1 MQNLTKYN
9 NFEIY
14 NTMTKY
20 PNQTNNK
27 STNIFE
33 TWVGS
38 LNLAPIKISGQY
50 KIVVTIN
57 GKLFFDDYTGRRISI
72 DVTKP
77 FIPQLSSFLQVKSEI
92 SDTTVLQYGCFQNS
106 TTKSFHTPIY
116 LGNKKYP
123 DSCIIK
129 KVLNETL
136 TDTKKL
142 YNDGSSIIQYVDLSK
157 SGLYKIFDEIFE
169 EDYFEYP
176 LYFDWLD
183 GYVQLY
189 GLDVNKNQPV
199 QKTLDLQYSRANQP
213 YFENVNNLVLNT
225 YANNG
230 IVFPKFINIEFEFDY
245 KNDYIA
251 FNNIF
256 GFLAY
261 NKEVQSIDANQINYK
276 IKDFNTSIQY
286 SQQFISNTLTLDNYQ
301 VINARAS
308 VQEISKTLPQI
319 KYKLA
324 RIDVGDI
331 ISIYH
336 PNGELEFQYAV
347 SQSDIDVTSLFAT
360 LTNIV
365 NSANQQSGLSFIFSV
380 EDIDT
385 KYCMLKIVNNVNDSL
400 NEDYVIDVPLYFNN
414 IDRFV
419 GSDNFNKFRGIT
431 ENDVWLTGNPNLLDT
446 VTSVL
451 INSQVCQI
459 VEKYKFNGRVILR
472 LDNVIIVDGLT
483 SIDIYETKTEKLY
496 IAEPIPY
503 YDYNSDLECL
513 TPFDQSSYVDN
524 LRTQFNIIKGDGSL
538 ADITINDFASKI
550 AHSTLQYALDT
561 TGNSQMDMVNKVER
575 QNYNTSQVLN
585 MIFSAG
591 STSFITPN
599 TFTID
604 KSMYLQNGNIDIN
617 QLEIDFI
624 KYNWFLIKGQCPK
637 YLQNDIRSLRYF
649 GDTLNPRPKLTS
661 KLIRNGDLCETV
673 FLGVKY
679 QLPEQYTDYEF
690 ATYLN
695 FTDKRNDKIS
705 YKFEVYNSE
714 KIVYLSINKFLDFG
728 DLLYGGDEKNVPL
741 LDLSFFYATTKSY
754 NSTSDNFNSFQT
766 SSILLCNDF
775 SVNPITFN
783 GIEVYDWK
791 YQSLVD
797 NKWYIAL
804 KLNQMPGNI
813 NNFQEIFTIGEESQ
827 FYFYSKVVTADQ
839 TFVFASATIK
849 LKNIVEV
856 SETILWCEDLEFQ
869 FFDTKQILLAKYNNL
884 TGNEDIFYPEK
895 VLTNVQHPSNT
906 IFGNYGG
913 TADIIIGT
921 GLTENFKLVTPDAY
935 ISLKQWYF
943 EIEQHITFVDNI
955 ENLSK
960 TIFQFPDSK
969 YIETFGGNSEAEILS
984 AFDSP
989 DNATY
994 DYKITLFE
1002 RNQMWRV
1009 IKELLVLDLKF
1020 KNYSESTVKRILD
1033 EFTVSN
1039 LMDVCQTESLSIVN
1053 PEGNDFAFIQLTL
1066 PKVDFNTAIWN
1077 MLGKKTVTL
1086 FNRIQGCYSPC
1097 LQLADSEIKF
1107 QLPKYQ
1113 TNSSLFNIYDSN
1125 FGGAGINATGLWSEV
1140 KGNIVSSLFCKS
1152 TDYTISI
1159 NNNQLQ
1165 IFDVLQLLIN
1175 VIEVEQCIINN
1186 DNADYISKI
1195 NKNVS
1200 AYIKQQYCKYLLDNF
1215 YNLSYV
1221 ADSEGNR
1228 IKFTNLLNYQI
1239 STDTIY
1245 QSLIFVFSRK

>member
-230 IVFPKFINIEFEFDY
+230 IIFPKFINIEFEFDY

-513 TPFDQSSYVDN
+513 TPFDQSSYVAE
-524 LRTQFNIIKGDGSL
+524 LRASFIS
-538 ADITINDFASKI
+538 DIAVKSIDDFASKI

-561 TGNSQMDMVNKVER
+561 TDNSQMDMVNKVER
-575 QNYNTSQVLN
+575 QNYNTSQVSN
-585 MIFSAG
+585 MIFSTG
-591 STSFITPN
+591 STSFLTPN

-649 GDTLNPRPKLTS
+649 TDRPKLTS

-695 FTDKRNDKIS
+695 FTDKRNGEIS

-714 KIVYLSINKFLDFG
+714 KIVYLSINKYLDFG

-754 NSTSDNFNSFQT
+754 NSTSDNIGSFLK
-766 SSILLCNDF
+766 SSLFLCHDF
-775 SVNPITFN
+775 SVNPIQFDTVT
-783 GIEVYDWK
+783 VYDWK
-791 YQSLVD
+791 YLSPV
-797 NKWYIAL
+797 NNTWYIAL
-804 KLNQMPGNI
+804 KLNQMPGYI
-813 NNFQEIFTIGEESQ
+813 NNFREIFKSQPGEQ
-827 FYFYSKVVTADQ
+827 FFYFYS
-839 TFVFASATIK
+839 TFELDGQILNFASTTIK
-849 LKNIVEV
+849 LLNVVEV
-856 SETILWCEDLEFQ
+856 TETILWCEDIQFQ
-869 FFDTKQILLAKYNNL
+869 FFDTKQILLSKYNIN
-884 TGNEDIFYPEK
+884 TKTEDIFYPEK
-895 VLTNVQHPSNT
+895 KLTNIQYASNNL
-906 IFGNYGG
+906 FDDYVG
-913 TADIIIGT
+913 TADILIEGT
-921 GLTENFKLVTPDAY
+921 AENFKLITPDKY
-935 ISLKQWYF
+935 ISFKDWYF
-943 EIEQHITFVDNI
+943 EIEQHITFANGI
-955 ENLSK
+955 ENLEK
-960 TIFQFPDSK
+960 TIFQFPNSK
-969 YIETFGGNSEAEILS
+969 YIQKFPNTSEIEILS
-984 AFDSP
+984 TFDSP

-994 DYKITLFE
+994 DYKITLFD
-1002 RNQMWRV
+1002 RNQIWRV
-1009 IKELLVLDLKF
+1009 IKELLVVNLKF

-1125 FGGAGINATGLWSEV
+1125 FGGAGINATGLWAEV